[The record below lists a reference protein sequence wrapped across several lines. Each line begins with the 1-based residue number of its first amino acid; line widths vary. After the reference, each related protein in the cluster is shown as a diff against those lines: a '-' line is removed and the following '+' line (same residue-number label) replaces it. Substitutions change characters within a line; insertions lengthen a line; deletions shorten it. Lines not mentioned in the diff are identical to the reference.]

1 MKVNKPEPLKKD
13 CYDILFQNIFLIIDS
28 YKFASKK
35 RTLLIQ
41 DEVNKLK
48 QKHRS
53 AVEWLREQY
62 INGSFSRNDVMK
74 LIDEAFPDIM
84 NQAENK

>member
-1 MKVNKPEPLKKD
+1 MNKPEPLKGKLREGI
-13 CYDILFQNIFLIIDS
+13 CPNTFNFYD
-28 YKFASKK
+28 
-35 RTLLIQ
+35 
-41 DEVNKLK
+41 V
-48 QKHRS
+48 RS